1 MSINDRKEELIN
13 DLELEMKSNNNT
25 NSEIISIDEMPK
37 KEIIEHDKSS
47 SDPYTEIKLIKKEI
61 DNNLKLQSPSQIITE
76 KPKDG
81 FGDLTS
87 IIRNKIKSKNNLEN
101 NKTKKLRFNSA
112 SKISTADKKKRMN
125 LDLNTSTTKTN
136 YSIVSNGSK
145 VLRTKGNSSMPK
157 NKNNNKNNTN
167 IKKGKK
173 NPELYVNKGGADK
186 NKKGNLKTHNSQSSM
201 DKGST
206 TTKKSKK
213 INFND
218 VLKRFDEEKK
228 LAQQNFDKKKK
239 ALKDQETLENP
250 GKPKLNKKSGKK
262 TDKFAKDFLTRQ
274 KEMSENLNKK
284 KKKLIEEDNKKK
296 EKEYKQIVKDSVNN
310 KKKYRRNRSDDQWVE
325 RLYKEDTKRRKVQL
339 DIMQNASI
347 PTFKPTLPPRRHMN
361 RSVERTKTSEIG
373 DVLDKY
379 NEKQNPQLLI
389 DYMTRNENN
398 IGEESHELMRQKI
411 FNKSSS
417 KAKKRSNSMDV
428 MDDDK
433 GEEEEKEEEEEKGEN
448 EEVKEEEKEEVKEEE
463 KEEKEEKEE
472 VKEEVK
478 EEKEEKKDGE
488 DENKDSNK
496 ENE

>member
-13 DLELEMKSNNNT
+13 NLELEMKSNHNT

-87 IIRNKIKSKNNLEN
+87 IIRNKIKSKNMLET

-125 LDLNTSTTKTN
+125 LDLNTSTTKSN
-136 YSIVSNGSK
+136 YSNATNGSK

-157 NKNNNKNNTN
+157 NKNKNNTN

-173 NPELYVNKGGADK
+173 NPELYVNKGVDK
-186 NKKGNLKTHNSQSSM
+186 NKKGNLKTHNSQSTIGNGSM
-201 DKGST
+201 

-228 LAQQNFDKKKK
+228 LAQKNFDKKKK

-262 TDKFAKDFLTRQ
+262 MDKFAKDFLTRQ
-274 KEMSENLNKK
+274 KEMSENLSKK

-296 EKEYKQIVKDSVNN
+296 EKEYKQIVKNSVNN
-310 KKKYRRNRSDDQWVE
+310 KNKYKRNRSDDQWVE

-339 DIMQNASI
+339 DLMQTAVL
-347 PTFKPTLPPRRHMN
+347 PTFKPNLPRRRHMN
-361 RSVERTKTSEIG
+361 RSVERTGKTTEIG

-389 DYMTRNENN
+389 DYMTRNDKN

-411 FNKSSS
+411 LIEQAQKP
-417 KAKKRSNSMDV
+417 KK
-428 MDDDK
+428 K
-433 GEEEEKEEEEEKGEN
+433 
-448 EEVKEEEKEEVKEEE
+448 
-463 KEEKEEKEE
+463 
-472 VKEEVK
+472 
-478 EEKEEKKDGE
+478 
-488 DENKDSNK
+488 
-496 ENE
+496 